1 MDGLHAVGLS
11 GLYFKYSI
19 KVHAENK
26 TYASNKN
33 RKATILSERV
43 KIFYT

>member
-1 MDGLHAVGLS
+1 MDGLRAVGLS
-11 GLYFKYSI
+11 GYSI

-33 RKATILSERV
+33 SKGNIVIERD

>member
-1 MDGLHAVGLS
+1 MACVQLACQA
-11 GLYFKYSI
+11 SI

-33 RKATILSERV
+33 SKGNIVSERV
-43 KIFYT
+43 KIFYA